1 MSIKDKH
8 SELTMADE
16 RVKLA
21 QTALDEAIRE
31 HWMASQQRVKAE
43 EEYYAEVKGLQRA
56 LEERLRDKF
65 DEPIE
70 KAVAVK
76 LVDSYD

>member
-56 LEERLRDKF
+56 SEERLRAKF
-65 DEPIE
+65 YELIE
-70 KAVAVK
+70 KAVAGG
-76 LVDSYD
+76 

>member
-43 EEYYAEVKGLQRA
+43 EEYYQAVRRIQSSTVAWLTDFTDGL
-56 LEERLRDKF
+56 ERVGTH
-65 DEPIE
+65 E
-70 KAVAVK
+70 
-76 LVDSYD
+76 

>member
-43 EEYYAEVKGLQRA
+43 EEYYQAVRSIQSSTIAWLTDFTDGL
-56 LEERLRDKF
+56 ERVGTH
-65 DEPIE
+65 E
-70 KAVAVK
+70 
-76 LVDSYD
+76 